1 LRIAAVP
8 PMRVNQEYCF
18 GAANKRGVQTM
29 RLHIEKHG
37 HDPRQVDLVAV
48 IVLVALVFGAICYFY
63 GSAPEQITTAFIVP
77 GQSVHW

>member
-1 LRIAAVP
+1 
-8 PMRVNQEYCF
+8 MNQEYCF
-18 GAANKRGVQTM
+18 DAANRGVQKMRLHKM

-48 IVLVALVFGAICYFY
+48 IALVALVFGAICYWY
-63 GSAPEQITTAFIVP
+63 GSAPEPITTAFIVP

>member
-1 LRIAAVP
+1 
-8 PMRVNQEYCF
+8 MNQEYCF
-18 GAANKRGVQTM
+18 DAANRGVQTM

-48 IVLVALVFGAICYFY
+48 IALVALVFGAICYWY
-63 GSAPEQITTAFIVP
+63 GSAPEPITTAFIVP